1 MPAILE
7 GKVALVT
14 GVSSDGQVG
23 QTVAK
28 VLAENGAAL
37 AICARTQ
44 SNVEERAEELRQAG
58 ARVLAVAASLTDEA
72 QVRILGISTGY
83 LRTSGHQVT
92 WSFGTKDTYERTRRH
107 NDLSRERPPEF
118 PRAALLIRRFILCG
132 ARRVGAGGRNSGA
145 IGATGGCC
153 SNREEVSAP
162 VAALSISPPC
172 DDAGTS
178 LGLPPIWRKG
188 ATSPPSVSIQP

>member
-1 MPAILE
+1 MSARRSGSFTVSARDKSSNPLARYSLLRFM
-7 GKVALVT
+7 ALPLW
-14 GVSSDGQVG
+14 GCLSLGIKFLNRQNGSDAEQASE
-23 QTVAK
+23 AK
-28 VLAENGAAL
+28 
-37 AICARTQ
+37 
-44 SNVEERAEELRQAG
+44 
-58 ARVLAVAASLTDEA
+58 
-72 QVRILGISTGY
+72 ILGISTGY

-162 VAALSISPPC
+162 VAALRISPPC

>member
-1 MPAILE
+1 MADRRE
-7 GKVALVT
+7 RALDRVRRAQVLSARQ
-14 GVSSDGQVG
+14 GSRRRQAALRDPSS
-23 QTVAK
+23 
-28 VLAENGAAL
+28 VLADNGAVL
-37 AICARTQ
+37 AICAHTQ

-72 QVRILGISTGY
+72 QVRILGISIGY

-162 VAALSISPPC
+162 VAALRISPPC

-178 LGLPPIWRKG
+178 LGLPPI
-188 ATSPPSVSIQP
+188 